1 VQAVVVTGQMADN
14 LKEKIDEAAD
24 KLDRLNGKLKTTL
37 KEVRHWDMFFN
48 LCSALYAMCC
58 FSFGRAVWL

>member
-1 VQAVVVTGQMADN
+1 MADN

-37 KEVRHWDMFFN
+37 KEVWPWTSH
-48 LCSALYAMCC
+48 LLGALYVM
-58 FSFGRAVWL
+58 

>member
-1 VQAVVVTGQMADN
+1 MADN

-37 KEVRHWDMFFN
+37 KEVRHWDTLIFLLVRCMSCAASRSVRTI
-48 LCSALYAMCC
+48 LL
-58 FSFGRAVWL
+58 